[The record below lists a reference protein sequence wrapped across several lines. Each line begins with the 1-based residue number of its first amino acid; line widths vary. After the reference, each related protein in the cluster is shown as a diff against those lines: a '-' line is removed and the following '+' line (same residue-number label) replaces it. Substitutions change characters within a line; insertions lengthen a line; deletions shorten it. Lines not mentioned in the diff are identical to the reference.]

1 MDLILTNSGAELL
14 GKLILLI
21 GYVMFLKVL
30 SDNKQWLKRTG
41 KTLLRWM
48 KILNK

>member
-1 MDLILTNSGAELL
+1 MDLTLSNSGAELL

-30 SDNKQWLKRTG
+30 SDNKQWLKNIG
-41 KTLLRWM
+41 KRLLRWI
-48 KILNK
+48 KI

>member
-1 MDLILTNSGAELL
+1 VLSNSGAELL

-30 SDNKQWLKRTG
+30 SDNKQWLKNIG
-41 KTLLRWM
+41 KRLRRWI
-48 KILNK
+48 KI

>member
-1 MDLILTNSGAELL
+1 MDLVLSNSGAELL

-30 SDNKQWLKRTG
+30 SDNKQWLKNIG
-41 KTLLRWM
+41 KRLLRWI
-48 KILNK
+48 KI